1 MVSDND
7 TFPKVVVLRSASAS
21 EHLKHILRRE
31 LDPTTLF
38 GVVNLSTFDD
48 DRMRRQINTPSK
60 SRGTNEDLNGAI
72 GEQVGIPDVSSLHE
86 YFPRCQVQ
94 SDKLRNG
101 FLFDRRVP

>member
-7 TFPKVVVLRSASAS
+7 AFPKVVVLWSASVS

-48 DRMRRQINTPSK
+48 GRMGRQINTPSK
-60 SRGTNEDLNGAI
+60 SCGTNEDLNGAI
-72 GEQVGIPDVSSLHE
+72 GEQ
-86 YFPRCQVQ
+86 
-94 SDKLRNG
+94 
-101 FLFDRRVP
+101 LFDKTTVLSTFQHDEWQIQREGDRVGWHP